1 VTPPST
7 LLATTPAFVPSSS
20 LLKSNQINDTLPLEN
35 PSSSLYW
42 DPNGYLLPP
51 GPVQRPISSFSPAPG
66 PLSTTTSR
74 CIQRP
79 SSEPRT
85 TSFPAYSPM
94 NYTVDN
100 STSTWND
107 PLTTNSNEW
116 KYPHEEQFQTTNDF
130 PLYDPFNS
138 GAGLTIPSSTLLTN
152 GFEGLEHFGD
162 LRISQNNDIN
172 EMDAFDKEIED
183 FKK

>member
-1 VTPPST
+1 
-7 LLATTPAFVPSSS
+7 
-20 LLKSNQINDTLPLEN
+20 LEN

-66 PLSTTTSR
+66 SLNPTTSR

-85 TSFPAYSPM
+85 TPFPVYSPM

-100 STSTWND
+100 PTSTWND
-107 PLTTNSNEW
+107 TPITNSNEW
-116 KYPHEEQFQTTNDF
+116 KYPHEEQFQTSTIPNDF

-138 GAGLTIPSSTLLTN
+138 GARLTIPSSTLLNN
-152 GFEGLEHFGD
+152 GLEGIEHFGD
-162 LRISQNNDIN
+162 LHISQNNDID